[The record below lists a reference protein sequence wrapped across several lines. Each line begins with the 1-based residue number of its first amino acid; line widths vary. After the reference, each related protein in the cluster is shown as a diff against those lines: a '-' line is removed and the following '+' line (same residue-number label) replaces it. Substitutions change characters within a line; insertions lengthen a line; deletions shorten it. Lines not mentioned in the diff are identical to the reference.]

1 MLHKSAELAQQYLQQ
16 HAPNVDYW
24 SVRLSTKQSEGI
36 SVRQD
41 VLQPLSQSLSCGAFI
56 SIADGNGM
64 GYAATNDLTSAGFKK
79 AFDQANAMAIMVAD
93 KHVIKSL
100 DRQYPQESGQYQ
112 TPLTQPWDSINL
124 SDKISML
131 FDACKSLKIGHKI
144 VDWIAELNYQHTQLL
159 FIDSNQIRVE
169 QELHFIAPGLIAVAN
184 QGAQTQVRHG
194 GGAGTARQ
202 GGFEQLEQ
210 LQFPNSAQQISQEA
224 LQLLDAPE
232 CPNGKL
238 DLLLLPSQM
247 MLQIHESIGHPL
259 ELDRILGD
267 ERNYAGSS
275 FVGLDMFG
283 TYQYGSAL
291 LNVSFDPTISHELA
305 SYGFDDDGF
314 AANKEFIIKNGQL
327 QKPLGSHSSH
337 SRAAGFGENHNNK
350 AVANARASSWNRP
363 TIDRM
368 ANLNIEPGEHSIDEL
383 ISSIE
388 NGVLMDS
395 NRSWSIDDC
404 RNKFQFGC
412 EFAQL
417 IKNGELTHVVRNPN
431 YRGISATFWQ
441 NLAMVGNH
449 STVGVYGTPNCGKG
463 EPNQLIQVGHSS
475 PACVFTDIDIFGGE

>member
-1 MLHKSAELAQQYLQQ
+1 MLHKSTELAQQL
-16 HAPNVDYW
+16 APNVDYW
-24 SVRLSTKQSEGI
+24 SVRLSTEHSEGI
-36 SVRQD
+36 NVRQD

-64 GYAATNDLTSAGFKK
+64 GYAATNDLTSTGIKK
-79 AFDQANAMAIMVAD
+79 AFDQAHTMAIMVAD
-93 KHVIKSL
+93 KHLIKSL
-100 DRQYPQESGQYQ
+100 DRQYPQKSGQYQ

-131 FDACKSLKIGHKI
+131 FDACKSLKIDHKI
-144 VDWIAELNYQHTQLL
+144 VDWIAELNYLHTQLL
-159 FIDSNQIRVE
+159 FIDSNQIRIE

-202 GGFEQLEQ
+202 GGLEQLAQ
-210 LQFPNSAQQISQEA
+210 LQFPNSAQKIAQEA

-283 TYQYGSAL
+283 HYQYGSAL
-291 LNVSFDPTISHELA
+291 LNVSFDPTVSHELA

-314 AANKEFIIKNGQL
+314 AAKKEFIIKNGQL
-327 QKPLGSHSSH
+327 LKPLGSKSSQ
-337 SRAAGFGENHNNK
+337 SRAGCDG
-350 AVANARASSWNRP
+350 VANARASSWNRP

-368 ANLNIEPGEHSIDEL
+368 ANLNIEPGKHTIDEL
-383 ISSIE
+383 IGSIE
-388 NGVLMDS
+388 DGVLMDS

-417 IKNGELTHVVRNPN
+417 IKNGELAHVVRNPN